1 MVLGAV
7 LNWFL
12 SLWEGLVVTCYSGI
26 ITVAGPLIGNM
37 FAGDSDGTKNL
48 NKRLGD

>member
-1 MVLGAV
+1 MVSGAV

-26 ITVAGPLIGNM
+26 ITVAGPLIGHM
-37 FAGDSDGTKNL
+37 SVDDSNGT
-48 NKRLGD
+48 GGFE